1 MAKEL
6 TQDEVELLVSQAQNG
21 DTASFA
27 RIYDFFVDP
36 IYRYIYFKVPKSDAL
51 DLTETVFLKVWEN
64 LRGYRTSQG
73 SVFASWLYRI
83 AHNAVVDHYRLHKE
97 YAELDGN
104 VADEKKDH
112 DPVSITERKM
122 GQDALRFAI
131 SKLKKSY
138 QQVILLKYISEL
150 ENHEIA
156 RVLKRSEGSLRILK
170 FRALKALKKV
180 LENMNITP

>member
-6 TQDEVELLVSQAQNG
+6 TREQVELLVIQAQDG
-21 DTASFA
+21 DSASFA

-36 IYRYIYFKVPKSDAL
+36 IYRYIYFKVPKADAL

-64 LRGYRTSQG
+64 LRSYRSSQG
-73 SVFASWLYRI
+73 SAFASWLYRI

-97 YAELDGN
+97 YAELDDN
-104 VADEKKDH
+104 AADEKKDH
-112 DPVSITERKM
+112 DPVSTAERKL
-122 GQDALRFAI
+122 GQDALRTAI

-138 QQVILLKYISEL
+138 QQVILLKYINEL

-156 RVLKRSEGSLRILK
+156 HVLGRSEGSLRILK